1 MASVEI
7 DVLVIG
13 AGVSGLTTAICLA
26 ERGLS
31 VLVLARELP
40 AETYSNAA
48 GAMWGPCLA
57 DHERVPEWSRETLA
71 VLKNLAEEPGTGVAL
86 LDGLEASR
94 DDEEPPDWLTEI
106 GYAECPPKELP
117 GDADVVPVRGQLVV
131 VENPGIDMFFGECS
145 RGTNEPTYFIPHGA
159 HVVLGSTLEPGR
171 ADTDY
176 DAAAAAAIV
185 RRCAAVAPALHNAP
199 IVTHRVW

>member
-86 LDGLEASR
+86 LAVHR
-94 DDEEPPDWLTEI
+94 
-106 GYAECPPKELP
+106 
-117 GDADVVPVRGQLVV
+117 
-131 VENPGIDMFFGECS
+131 
-145 RGTNEPTYFIPHGA
+145 
-159 HVVLGSTLEPGR
+159 PGR
-171 ADTDY
+171 RHAGIPGLSRTSTAADRWPDRAGCGHLTRGRGSGERGGRQLCRARRPGAGRRRRRRAGAR
-176 DAAAAAAIV
+176 AAGCGGEP
-185 RRCAAVAPALHNAP
+185 R
-199 IVTHRVW
+199 HRHVLW